1 MLRGVNQSTA
11 KPLPEVPEA
20 EATGA
25 TAEIYSAL
33 RRTSGAALVPLIYRH
48 LATFPGGLEWAWGVF
63 GPFMDS
69 GELPARAGRVVERAV
84 IGRDSGLQRAVM
96 DLHVGADDLAGI
108 TRVLDLYNR
117 TNPINIIA
125 VKLSRFVLS
134 GETPEPVAAEMA
146 APPEATPL
154 EKIPAPPQIVRI
166 ESLPPNLAALVGQL
180 SSPGATVGDRIVPGL
195 YRHLAHWP
203 PYLALAAKALIPH
216 YQAGAVAEAAARV
229 RAHADAEAAGAWARL
244 NRAKIE
250 AVRPPGEVRARM
262 IASLDA
268 FVARIPE
275 MVVVGAMLRGAM
287 PTAD

>member
-1 MLRGVNQSTA
+1 MLQGVNQSTI
-11 KPLPEVPEA
+11 KSIPEVPEA
-20 EATGA
+20 EATDS
-25 TAEIYSAL
+25 TAEVYSAL

-69 GELPARAGRVVERAV
+69 GELPARAGRVVEMAV
-84 IGRDSGLQRAVM
+84 TGAPDGLQQNVKHLR
-96 DLHVGADDLAGI
+96 LGADALAGI

-134 GETPEPVAAEMA
+134 GETPEPVAAAMA
-146 APPEATPL
+146 APPEAQPL
-154 EKIPAPPQIVRI
+154 EKIPAPPGIVGI
-166 ESLPPNLAALVGQL
+166 EAMPPDLAALVGQL
-180 SSPGATVGDRIVPGL
+180 SSPGATSGDRIVPGL
-195 YRHLAHWP
+195 YRHLANWP
-203 PYLALAAKALIPH
+203 PYLAAAAQALLPH

-229 RAHADAEAAGAWARL
+229 RAHADAEAAGAWAGL
-244 NRAKIE
+244 DRAKME
-250 AVRPPGEVRARM
+250 AERPSGEVRARM

-275 MVVVGAMLRGAM
+275 MVVVGARLHGAM
-287 PTAD
+287 PGAE

>member
-1 MLRGVNQSTA
+1 MNQTTT

-25 TAEIYSAL
+25 TAEIYAAL
-33 RRTSGAALVPLIYRH
+33 RHTSGAAIVPLIYRH

-69 GELPARAGRVVERAV
+69 GELPARAGRVVEMAV
-84 IGRDSGLQRAVM
+84 TGAPDGLQRNVM
-96 DLHVGADDLAGI
+96 HLRLGADALAGI

-125 VKLSRFVLS
+125 VKLSRFVLN
-134 GETPEPVAAEMA
+134 GETPEPVAAKMA
-146 APPEATPL
+146 APSKAEQL
-154 EKIPAPPQIVRI
+154 EQIPAPPGIVGI
-166 ESLPPNLAALVGQL
+166 EAMPPDLAALVGQL
-180 SSPGATVGDRIVPGL
+180 SSPGATSGDRIVPGL
-195 YRHLAHWP
+195 YRHLANWP
-203 PYLALAAKALIPH
+203 SYLALAAQALSPH

-229 RAHADAEAAGAWARL
+229 RAHADAEAADAWASL
-244 NRAKIE
+244 DRAKLE
-250 AVRPPGEVRARM
+250 AERPSGEVRARM

-275 MVVVGAMLRGAM
+275 MVVVGAMLHQAM
-287 PTAD
+287 PGAE